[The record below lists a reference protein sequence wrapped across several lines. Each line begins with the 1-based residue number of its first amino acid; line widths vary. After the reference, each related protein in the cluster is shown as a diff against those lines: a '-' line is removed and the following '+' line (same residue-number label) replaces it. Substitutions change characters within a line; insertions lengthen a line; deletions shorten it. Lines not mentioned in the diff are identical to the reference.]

1 MKNNTI
7 REMTDSGLAEKLAEL
22 RREKLTLAIQART
35 GQLEKS
41 ARVRQV
47 RRDIARLL
55 TEESRRVGAQAQNE
69 VR

>member
-1 MKNNTI
+1 MKYKDI
-7 REMTDSGLAEKLAEL
+7 SDMTDAVLAEKLAEL

-41 ARVRQV
+41 ARVREV

-55 TEESRRVGAQAQNE
+55 MEEGRRVKPANA
-69 VR
+69 